1 MALPAPVAL
10 SSQIADD
17 GKRPFTVTLDV
28 TPHATYAVVA
38 APDKRKAG
46 FICPC
51 DLTIIGAYLCA
62 LTSAVAN
69 ATFRLKIATATEA
82 AWTGSLAAVYVSGQ
96 KFGSTNKPYV
106 TKGTVVPNNAAI
118 DLFATT
124 NGLVT
129 GWPKV
134 TTGKRS
140 FSKGQSIVA
149 TVTGT
154 TAASKAVKYSL
165 MLVCVPR

>member
-1 MALPAPVAL
+1 MALPSPRAR
-10 SSQIADD
+10 SSEIIDD
-17 GKRPFTVTLDV
+17 GKRPFTVCLDV

-51 DLTIIGAYLCA
+51 DLSVVQAWLMGWTTAI
-62 LTSAVAN
+62 AN
-69 ATFRLKIATATEA
+69 ATFRFKLGSATVAT
-82 AWTGSLAAVYVSGQ
+82 WTGTKPKVFVSGL
-96 KFGSTNKPYV
+96 KFGGTNGPDN
-106 TKGTVVPNNAAI
+106 TFF

-124 NGLVT
+124 NGLAT
-129 GWPKV
+129 GWCKLV
-134 TTGKRS
+134 TKRV
-140 FSKGQSIVA
+140 FFRGNSIIA

-154 TAASKAVKYSL
+154 TAAAKTQKFGL